1 MDTMTAAEAKQKFGK
16 VITKAQ
22 REPVTI
28 TKHGEEV
35 CVVLSAAQYAEDQK
49 AYDFFAAK
57 SIRRG
62 LEDIKAGRVSSSDQV
77 RARLALRSAALKG

>member
-28 TKHGEEV
+28 TKHGEDI
-35 CVVLSAAQYAEDQK
+35 CVVVSAAQYAEDQK
-49 AYDFFAAK
+49 AYDFFVAQSLK
-57 SIRRG
+57 RG
-62 LEDIKAGRVSSSDQV
+62 LEDIKAGRVYSAEQI
-77 RARLALRSAALKG
+77 RERLSLRYAALKG

>member
-35 CVVLSAAQYAEDQK
+35 CVVLSAEQYAEDQK
-49 AYDFFAAK
+49 AHDFLVAQ
-57 SIRRG
+57 SIKRG
-62 LEDIKAGRVSSSDQV
+62 LVDIKAGRIVSAEDV
-77 RARLALRSAALKG
+77 RAKLTRRFAALRT